1 MNLTEE
7 QKEIAKRSLVYFS
20 AFLSSFQL
28 GVQFQSKDSGSNECI
43 TFGTANVSS
52 VKIYIRKENYL
63 SSGLPFSMFS
73 LCLHDV
79 IS

>member
-28 GVQFQSKDSGSNECI
+28 GVQFQSKDSGLNE
-43 TFGTANVSS
+43 
-52 VKIYIRKENYL
+52 
-63 SSGLPFSMFS
+63 
-73 LCLHDV
+73 
-79 IS
+79 